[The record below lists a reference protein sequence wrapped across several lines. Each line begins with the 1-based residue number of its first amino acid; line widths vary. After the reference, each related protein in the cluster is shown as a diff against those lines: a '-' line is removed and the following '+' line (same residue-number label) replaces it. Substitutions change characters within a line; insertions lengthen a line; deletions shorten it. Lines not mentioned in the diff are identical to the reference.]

1 MNENLIENKDS
12 YSQDPESL
20 KNSKIQKINNTNE
33 NEENEKNDDD
43 NDDDDIEN
51 LGNNDIL
58 NKNMNNNSKNKIIIT
73 KDISQNDDNDNENDN
88 DNDEENIEN
97 LNAQEDR
104 NIRLLTIIVSSFCI
118 FTIMLTILFS
128 NHGKKFLTFKSD
140 EKERLFINKYIMY
153 GYLLFFIISNIII
166 IIFLS
171 YNNKNKNLR
180 KILYQNLRYYFI
192 LTQGFFGFL
201 FFIEVYWKQGD
212 WTLIFS
218 ISVSMSVTILLAF
231 YYEEIKSKK
240 NMTNE
245 TLISIFIYIS
255 SIFAFVSYITIFNFS
270 CILINSLTKVHSQ
283 IKTDKD
289 NVYLPTIR
297 IGTNLFQTIL
307 GIVLL
312 TYFKDLFFTLFSIYI
327 ELGILI
333 EYPSDKNNEKIWI
346 DVCIILLSL
355 SSIFSIY
362 RYGKLTIGIE
372 KRKNN

>member
-218 ISVSMSVTILLAF
+218 ISVSMSLTILLAF
-231 YYEEIKSKK
+231 YYEEIKAKK
-240 NMTNE
+240 NMTKE

-255 SIFAFVSYITIFNFS
+255 SIFAFVSYITFFNFS
-270 CILINSLTKVHSQ
+270 CILINSLTKIHEQ
-283 IKTDKD
+283 INTDKD
-289 NVYLPTIR
+289 NVYLPSIR
-297 IGTNLFQTIL
+297 IGTTLFQTIL
-307 GIVLL
+307 GIILL
-312 TYFKDLFFTLFSIYI
+312 TYFKDLFFSLFSIYI

-333 EYPSDKNNEKIWI
+333 EYPSDKKNEKIWLAVFI
-346 DVCIILLSL
+346 FLLFL
-355 SSIFSIY
+355 SSFFSLY
-362 RYGKLTIGIE
+362 RYGKLTLGIE

>member
-12 YSQDPESL
+12 YSQDPDSL

-118 FTIMLTILFS
+118 FTIMLTIIFS
-128 NHGKKFLTFKSD
+128 NNGKRFLTFKSD
-140 EKERLFINKYIMY
+140 EKERLFINKYIMF

-201 FFIEVYWKQGD
+201 FFIEVYWGQGD

-218 ISVSMSVTILLAF
+218 ISISMSVTILLAF

-240 NMTNE
+240 NMSKE

-255 SIFAFVSYITIFNFS
+255 SIFAFVSFISFFNFS
-270 CILINSLTKVHSQ
+270 CILINSLTKIHYQSN
-283 IKTDKD
+283 IDKD
-289 NVYLPTIR
+289 NVYLPSIK
-297 IGTNLFQTIL
+297 IGTNMFQTIL
-307 GIVLL
+307 GIILL
-312 TYFKDLFFTLFSIYI
+312 TYFKDLFFVLFSVYI
-327 ELGILI
+327 QLGILI
-333 EYPSDKNNEKIWI
+333 EYPSDKKNEKIWLN
-346 DVCIILLSL
+346 VSFFLLIL
-355 SSIFSIY
+355 SSVFSIY

>member
-104 NIRLLTIIVSSFCI
+104 KIRLLTIIVSSFCI

-231 YYEEIKSKK
+231 YYEEIKAKK
-240 NMTNE
+240 NMTKE

-255 SIFAFVSYITIFNFS
+255 SIFAFVSYITFFNSS
-270 CILINSLTKVHSQ
+270 CILINSLTKIHEQ
-283 IKTDKD
+283 INTDKD
-289 NVYLPTIR
+289 NVYLPSIR
-297 IGTNLFQTIL
+297 IGTTLFQTIL
-307 GIVLL
+307 GIILL
-312 TYFKDLFFTLFSIYI
+312 TYFKDLFFSLFSIYI

-333 EYPSDKNNEKIWI
+333 EYPSDKKNEKIWLAVFI
-346 DVCIILLSL
+346 FLLFL
-355 SSIFSIY
+355 SSFFSLY
-362 RYGKLTIGIE
+362 RYGKLTLGIE

>member
-58 NKNMNNNSKNKIIIT
+58 NKNMNNNSKNKIIIN

-104 NIRLLTIIVSSFCI
+104 KIRLLTIIVSSFCI

-231 YYEEIKSKK
+231 YYEEIKAKK
-240 NMTNE
+240 NMTKE

-255 SIFAFVSYITIFNFS
+255 SIFAFVSYITFFNSS
-270 CILINSLTKVHSQ
+270 CILINSLTKIHEQ
-283 IKTDKD
+283 INTDKD
-289 NVYLPTIR
+289 NVYLPSIR
-297 IGTNLFQTIL
+297 IGTTLFQTIL
-307 GIVLL
+307 GIILL
-312 TYFKDLFFTLFSIYI
+312 TYFKDLFFSLFSIYI

-333 EYPSDKNNEKIWI
+333 EYPSDKKNEKIWLAVFI
-346 DVCIILLSL
+346 FLLFL
-355 SSIFSIY
+355 SSFFSLY
-362 RYGKLTIGIE
+362 RYGKLTLGIE

>member
-1 MNENLIENKDS
+1 MDIIENIIEKKDSFSKDLESENDSKVKKIDDSNDNEN
-12 YSQDPESL
+12 
-20 KNSKIQKINNTNE
+20 
-33 NEENEKNDDD
+33 NEKND
-43 NDDDDIEN
+43 NNEDDDLEN
-51 LGNNDIL
+51 LGNNDFI
-58 NKNMNNNSKNKIIIT
+58 NSKNKISNT
-73 KDISQNDDNDNENDN
+73 KDISQNDDNDNDDDNENDN

-118 FTIMLTILFS
+118 FTILLAILFS
-128 NHGKKFLTFKSD
+128 NNGKKFLTFKSD

-180 KILYQNLRYYFI
+180 KILYKNLRYYFI

-201 FFIEVYWKQGD
+201 FFIEIYWEQGD

-218 ISVSMSVTILLAF
+218 ISVTMSVTILLAF

>member
-58 NKNMNNNSKNKIIIT
+58 NKNMNNNSKNKISIPNN
-73 KDISQNDDNDNENDN
+73 ISQNNDIDNDNDN

-104 NIRLLTIIVSSFCI
+104 KIRLLTIIVSSFCI

-166 IIFLS
+166 I
-171 YNNKNKNLR
+171 K
-180 KILYQNLRYYFI
+180 
-192 LTQGFFGFL
+192 
-201 FFIEVYWKQGD
+201 
-212 WTLIFS
+212 
-218 ISVSMSVTILLAF
+218 
-231 YYEEIKSKK
+231 
-240 NMTNE
+240 
-245 TLISIFIYIS
+245 
-255 SIFAFVSYITIFNFS
+255 
-270 CILINSLTKVHSQ
+270 
-283 IKTDKD
+283 IKT
-289 NVYLPTIR
+289 
-297 IGTNLFQTIL
+297 
-307 GIVLL
+307 
-312 TYFKDLFFTLFSIYI
+312 
-327 ELGILI
+327 
-333 EYPSDKNNEKIWI
+333 
-346 DVCIILLSL
+346 
-355 SSIFSIY
+355 
-362 RYGKLTIGIE
+362 
-372 KRKNN
+372 